1 VLVEEFS
8 NKVLKSKIIDTYV
21 ATAFFAVVIF
31 FTLNADIYTPV
42 EMLFGV
48 IFVTVAF
55 KGLSHMM
62 IALIILLY
70 DFDNKK
76 EAIELGE
83 VSSRINGLLND
94 LSLQQTKIKAQKT
107 LNEV

>member
-1 VLVEEFS
+1 MLVEEFS
-8 NKVLKSKIIDTYV
+8 NKVIRSKTIDTYV
-21 ATAFFAVVIF
+21 ATAFFAVIIF
-31 FTLNADIYTPV
+31 FTLNADLYTPV

-48 IFVTVAF
+48 IFSTIAF

-70 DFDNKK
+70 DFDHKK
-76 EAIELGE
+76 ESMELSE

-94 LSLQQTKIKAQKT
+94 LSLQQTKIKSQKIV
-107 LNEV
+107 NEV

>member
-1 VLVEEFS
+1 MLVEEFS
-8 NKVLKSKIIDTYV
+8 NKVLRSKIIDTYV

-31 FTLNADIYTPV
+31 FTLNADIYTPI

-48 IFVTVAF
+48 IFVTIAF

-62 IALIILLY
+62 VALIILLY
-70 DFDNKK
+70 DFDHKK
-76 EAIELGE
+76 ESIELGE

-94 LSLQQTKIKAQKT
+94 LSLQQTKIKSQKA
-107 LNEV
+107 LNEA

>member
-8 NKVLKSKIIDTYV
+8 NKVLRSKIIDTYV
-21 ATAFFAVVIF
+21 AAAFFAVIIF
-31 FTLNADIYTPV
+31 FTLNADLYTPI
-42 EMLFGV
+42 EMLFSV

-55 KGLSHMM
+55 KGLAHMM
-62 IALIILLY
+62 AALIILLY

-76 EAIELGE
+76 ESIELGE

-94 LSLQQTKIKAQKT
+94 LSLQQTRIKAQKT
-107 LNEV
+107 LNEA